1 MGPNPLL
8 NGVPLE
14 QKWQNDEAHDRGKFP
29 VRAWNGLSRE
39 VNIGW
44 RSVCLLDEG
53 QVLSVRILQPG
64 DGGRPRESSG
74 FTVSFK
80 QDGTPAILLLK
91 NRPTRLASKRHS
103 LHQWLHPSE
112 EHRLRIG
119 GVPDFHPSALDAEFA
134 KLAYIKSEMATLHAL
149 MREQEHTI
157 IRMLK
162 QDFKQCDGI
171 QCMLQTAMQKAP
183 DFAHLIAEHFSREKV
198 NLKKSESEVSLM
210 ESFEFPQAPPPP
222 AEEVG
227 PMKENPAHPAPPPFD
242 AEHDTHPPFEGD
254 HPHPPFE
261 GGFPRPPPWAEV
273 HPPPFKG
280 SFPHP
285 PPWAEDHP
293 SFKGDFPH
301 PPPWAGEHSH
311 SPFRGGRPPPFHGG
325 HPPPPPPPPYY
336 AAGAHGPPGHHHH
349 IRPSFFHI
357 RHGHFRIL
365 KAVLAVLA
373 GLFLLSLLSKAI
385 RRHIPGCG
393 DPRRRADRASRRE
406 ERRARCEYRRAA
418 HRHRI
423 SSWWAAH
430 NPRRRSAAGTTDYE
444 EKRALILQQEGVLE
458 AVMQTEIRN
467 LEVAAELEEGRRGAR
482 VISQSRQELDGQ
494 PGTSR
499 PNEQGFYTIEYS
511 APPPQYEAELDDD
524 MMVVDGFGYTP
535 SNTDET
541 PDSSVVDFSPRMS
554 TETLLTNTTNTT
566 KSDRM
571 D

>member
-8 NGVPLE
+8 NDIPL
-14 QKWQNDEAHDRGKFP
+14 QQRWQNDEAHGRGTFP

-39 VNIGW
+39 INIGW
-44 RSVCLLDEG
+44 RSVCVPNEG
-53 QVLSVRILQPG
+53 QVLSVRILQFA
-64 DGGRPRESSG
+64 DGGPLRESSG

-80 QDGTPAILLLK
+80 QDRSPTVLRLK
-91 NRPTRLASKRHS
+91 NTPTRLGSKRHS
-103 LHQWLHPSE
+103 LHPWLYPSE
-112 EHRLRIG
+112 GHRLRIQ
-119 GVPDFHPSALDAEFA
+119 GVPDVLSSPLDAEFA
-134 KLAYIKSEMATLHAL
+134 KLAHIKSEMATLHAL
-149 MREQEHTI
+149 LREQEHTI

-162 QDFKQCDGI
+162 QDFKQCKGFH
-171 QCMLQTAMQKAP
+171 CMLQTAMQKAP
-183 DFAHLIAEHFSREKV
+183 DFAHLIAEHFSHEKV
-198 NLKKSESEVSLM
+198 EVKKSESEINLM
-210 ESFEFPQAPPPP
+210 EISDSPPKPPPRV
-222 AEEVG
+222 EEAG
-227 PMKENPAHPAPPPFD
+227 ATNENPAQPAPPPFD
-242 AEHDTHPPFEGD
+242 GEHDTHPPFEGD

-261 GGFPRPPPWAEV
+261 GGFP
-273 HPPPFKG
+273 
-280 SFPHP
+280 HP
-285 PPWAEDHP
+285 PPWADDHP

-301 PPPWAGEHSH
+301 PPPWAGEHPH
-311 SPFRGGRPPPFHGG
+311 PPFRGGGPPHFHGEY
-325 HPPPPPPPPYY
+325 PPPPPPPPPPHYG
-336 AAGAHGPPGHHHH
+336 AGSHGPPGHYQHG
-349 IRPSFFHI
+349 RPSFFHV
-357 RHGHFRIL
+357 RHGHFRVL
-365 KAVLAVLA
+365 KAVIALLA
-373 GLFLLSLLSKAI
+373 GSFLLSLLFKAI
-385 RRHIPGCG
+385 RKHIPGCG

-554 TETLLTNTTNTT
+554 TETLLTNTT